1 MLKERKKNRLKGFD
15 YTSDRLYFVTSC
27 TQDRNH
33 FFGEITNQQMV
44 YNEMGLVAYEQWN
57 WLQKQYPYIVS
68 HAFVVMPNHTHAVLE
83 IRSELADDKKIKP
96 LSDLIGAYKTTSSKQ
111 IHLYGYSEFKW
122 QRSFHDHIIRNEY
135 SYWNILNYIENNPKK
150 WCDDR
155 FFDE

>member
-1 MLKERKKNRLKGFD
+1 MA
-15 YTSDRLYFVTSC
+15 C
-27 TQDRNH
+27 
-33 FFGEITNQQMV
+33 
-44 YNEMGLVAYEQWN
+44 NEMGVVAYEQWN

-68 HAFVVMPNHTHAVLE
+68 HAFVVMPNHIHAVME
-83 IRSELADDKKIKP
+83 IRSELADNKKIKP

-122 QRSFHDHIIRNEY
+122 QRSFHDHIIRNEH